1 MSKHLQK
8 LYGDKGISMI
18 VDEGGMGL
26 DRLYGKDFA
35 LPGVAEKG
43 HLVRS
48 SLIIPVILL
57 SELTFSTRRT
67 RKSELI

>member
-1 MSKHLQK
+1 MRGANSMSKHLQK

-48 SLIIPVILL
+48 SLIIPVI
-57 SELTFSTRRT
+57 
-67 RKSELI
+67 

>member
-48 SLIIPVILL
+48 SLISLVI
-57 SELTFSTRRT
+57 
-67 RKSELI
+67 

>member
-1 MSKHLQK
+1 
-8 LYGDKGISMI
+8 MI